1 MWIPAAAENQDLAKE
16 FVAYMYSD
24 EAAAIFAGSNAIQ
37 PIVGIG
43 ESLEGDNQMFYS
55 VYDSGA
61 TAVMGGFAATTPVE
75 GTTMADALFETVN
88 SIVSGDKTVDEWI
101 AAVTEVS
108 DKYRAAME

>member
-1 MWIPAAAENQDLAKE
+1 MGN
-16 FVAYMYSD
+16 
-24 EAAAIFAGSNAIQ
+24 FAG
-37 PIVGIG
+37 
-43 ESLEGDNQMFYS
+43 
-55 VYDSGA
+55 
-61 TAVMGGFAATTPVE
+61 TAPVE